1 MTNQEILKKAIEKA
15 EKNGFG
21 YDRRPMKK
29 SIEDWYG
36 VGFIHP
42 RVLLFDHDFAKAFW
56 GEELTWDHHCN
67 RCECMDDDG
76 MPVWQYNLQQLVLED
91 DPIKYLEQFLDI

>member
-42 RVLLFDHDFAKAFW
+42 RVLLFDHDFAKSFW
-56 GEELTWDHHCN
+56 GEEQH
-67 RCECMDDDG
+67 
-76 MPVWQYNLQQLVLED
+76 PVVGDFRMFEWEFQLQQMVISD